1 MLSFLK
7 KPFPRSEAH
16 GSHWRSALLT
26 GTIVFVFLFIFR
38 PFGMYRFETLQIAL
52 ITAGY
57 GILTALMVLANAYIW
72 TALFPDWFREEKWTT
87 GKEILFILWII
98 FCIGLANAF
107 YSVYIF
113 NDTVSWSY
121 LIQFQ
126 FFTMLVSLIPVTV
139 NVFTVQLVLTRRNLK
154 AALELTEKLNY
165 KKRLDASPGIEVLFQ
180 SENRKEE
187 FRIPASALI
196 FITSADNYIE
206 IHYLEA
212 GQEKKKLLRGTL
224 RAARDDLRS
233 LTAFYRCHRAFIVNL
248 DRVISVSGNSQG
260 YRLRL
265 KGTSV
270 DIPVSRNLKEEL
282 EMRLAK

>member
-1 MLSFLK
+1 MLSFLN
-7 KPFPRSEAH
+7 KPFPRSETH
-16 GSHWRSALLT
+16 GSHWRSALVT
-26 GTIVFVFLFIFR
+26 GTIVFAFLFIFR
-38 PFGMYRFETLQIAL
+38 PFGMYRFETLQIAW

-57 GILTALMVLANAYIW
+57 GIITAFMVLLNVYLWA
-72 TALFPDWFREEKWTT
+72 ALFPEWFREEKWTT

-121 LIQFQ
+121 LIRFQ
-126 FFTMLVSLIPVTV
+126 FFTILVSLIPVTV
-139 NVFTVQLVLTRRNLK
+139 NVFTLQLVFTQRNLK
-154 AALELTEKLNY
+154 AALELTGKMHH
-165 KKRLDASPGIEVLFQ
+165 KQRLEASPGVEVLLQ

-187 FRIPASALI
+187 FRVAASDLI

-206 IHYLEA
+206 IHYLKA
-212 GQEKKKLLRGTL
+212 DQEKKKLLRGTL
-224 RAARDDLRS
+224 KGARDDLRS

-248 DRVISVSGNSQG
+248 DRVISVTGNSQG

-265 KGTSV
+265 KGT
-270 DIPVSRNLKEEL
+270 DEEIPVSRNLKEEL